1 MTVTSVEG
9 DRPNGPRT
17 QKGARTRARI
27 IDAAKSVFE
36 EQGFL
41 DARISDI
48 AARAELS
55 HGSFYHYFD
64 SKEDVFLEVAAAQ
77 EQRFSRNSIL
87 GSDIAETTLA
97 ASVTEGLRLA
107 LHSFLE
113 EYRAE
118 ARIISVIEQ
127 VSRYHEPVREIRQQR
142 FADYLHQAEGAI
154 AELQR
159 HGLSDP
165 DLDPAIVAT
174 VLIAMVTRFAELWL
188 AQGSLEID
196 FDHGVEQLLRL
207 CTNALQLHDA

>member
-1 MTVTSVEG
+1 MTVASVEG

-87 GSDIAETTLA
+87 GSDIAETALA

-107 LHSFLE
+107 LRSFLE

-142 FADYLHQAEGAI
+142 FTDYLHQAEGAI

-188 AQGSLEID
+188 AQGSLDID

>member
-1 MTVTSVEG
+1 MTAVPIDG
-9 DRPNGPRT
+9 DKPTGPRSR
-17 QKGARTRARI
+17 KGERTRARI
-27 IDAAKSVFE
+27 IEAAKAVFE

-41 DARISDI
+41 DARITDI
-48 AARAELS
+48 SERAELS

-77 EQRFSRNSIL
+77 ELRFSRNSIL
-87 GSDIAETTLA
+87 GSDLAETSFA
-97 ASVTEGLRLA
+97 ASIVDGLRVA
-107 LHSFLE
+107 LRSFLE

-118 ARIISVIEQ
+118 ARIISVIDQ

-142 FADYLHQAEGAI
+142 FTDYLHQAEGAI

-159 HGLSDP
+159 HGLADA

-188 AQGSLEID
+188 AQGTLEID

>member
-1 MTVTSVEG
+1 MTVLPVDG
-9 DRPNGPRT
+9 DKPNRPRSR
-17 QKGARTRARI
+17 KGERTRARI
-27 IDAAKSVFE
+27 IEAAKLVFE

-41 DARISDI
+41 DARITDI
-48 AARAELS
+48 SERAELS

-87 GSDIAETTLA
+87 GSDLAETTLA
-97 ASVTEGLRLA
+97 LSVTDGLRIA
-107 LHSFLE
+107 LRSFLE

-142 FADYLHQAEGAI
+142 FSDYLAQAQEAI

-159 HGLSDP
+159 HGLADTE
-165 DLDPAIVAT
+165 LDPAVVAT
-174 VLIAMVTRFAELWL
+174 TLIAMVTRFAELWL
-188 AQGSLEID
+188 AQGSLDID